1 MTLEMHAE
9 QQNSSQVNLPEA
21 LAVEPGF
28 AREPR
33 GEPAGVLVLVGAGDL
48 IRTY

>member
-1 MTLEMHAE
+1 MYVE
-9 QQNSSQVNLPEA
+9 QHNCTQMYLPEA

-48 IRTY
+48 IRTH